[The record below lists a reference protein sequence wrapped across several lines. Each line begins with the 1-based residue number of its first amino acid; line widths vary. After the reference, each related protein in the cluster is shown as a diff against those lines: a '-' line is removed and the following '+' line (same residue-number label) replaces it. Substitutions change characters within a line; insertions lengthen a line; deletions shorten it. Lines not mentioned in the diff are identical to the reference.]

1 MSTIGTNKNKR
12 FFYFSLALAVVFLLV
27 LINSLFKPKTNS
39 SENKPTPTQIATADS
54 GKWVGF
60 APFYLAKAK
69 GFDIQNGV
77 DLKIEKVGSS
87 DARRQMLASGQVDFL
102 TPTIDGAVFNA
113 NAGMDVKIIM
123 AYDTSTGGD
132 GIVSGKNIANF
143 SDLKGKK
150 VGATKGFTNYFF
162 LKYIMNQN
170 GLTDSDLTIV
180 DMPDDLIASAL
191 LAGKIDAGAVMEP
204 AISQLVAQGDFK
216 LLVSSKDTPGVVTD
230 IVLAR
235 TESIS
240 KKEAGLMGV
249 MRAWFDA
256 LAYWDQH
263 RQEANSMMAKEYGMT
278 LEEFEQAIESVR
290 LLDKQDNLDYFG
302 TGSAKGQIYNV
313 SQLVIDVAKTE
324 GMMTNQVSS
333 DTLIDGTLLTKLQ

>member
-1 MSTIGTNKNKR
+1 VYKKYLIV
-12 FFYFSLALAVVFLLV
+12 FLAVAVVTAPMVVLLR
-27 LINSLFKPKTNS
+27 SK
-39 SENKPTPTQIATADS
+39 SEKYTIPAKKEPALVQITTADS

-69 GFDIQNGV
+69 GFDVQNGV

-123 AYDTSTGGD
+123 AYDTSNGGD
-132 GIVSGKNIANF
+132 GIVSSKTIV
-143 SDLKGKK
+143 SPPDLKGKK

-191 LAGKIDAGAVMEP
+191 LAGELDAGAVMEP

-235 TESIS
+235 TASIRE
-240 KKEAGLMGV
+240 KEAGLLGV
-249 MRAWFDA
+249 MRAWLDA

-290 LLDKQDNLDYFG
+290 WLGKQDNLDYFG
-302 TGSAKGQIYNV
+302 TESAKGQIYNI
-313 SQLVIDVAKTE
+313 SQQVIDVAKTE
-324 GMMTNQVSS
+324 GMITNQVSP